1 MDQKEVNLFQSDFRV
16 VADYFVQKRE
26 RGDYTPTAQELRHVQ
41 ETLQLLSVMTG
52 DHRFE
57 EAYDSPKE
65 GGPHNMC
72 EVLDRVEKKGRQAG
86 MQAGMRTGIQQGE
99 DMFALLVKK
108 LLECGRMED
117 IRRVTEDKD
126 YRQQLM
132 REMHILPWGKSQPIQ
147 NAQGGFWQERWKQK
161 NQAPKESKL
170 TRSRASDIKGGPGS
184 FLPKMRKMAWQQ
196 GFLGVYCIS
205 IT

>member
-1 MDQKEVNLFQSDFRV
+1 M
-16 VADYFVQKRE
+16 
-26 RGDYTPTAQELRHVQ
+26 Q

-57 EAYDSPKE
+57 EAYDPPKE

-99 DMFALLVKK
+99 DMFASLVKK

-132 REMHILPWGKSQPIQ
+132 REMHILP
-147 NAQGGFWQERWKQK
+147 
-161 NQAPKESKL
+161 
-170 TRSRASDIKGGPGS
+170 
-184 FLPKMRKMAWQQ
+184 
-196 GFLGVYCIS
+196 
-205 IT
+205 